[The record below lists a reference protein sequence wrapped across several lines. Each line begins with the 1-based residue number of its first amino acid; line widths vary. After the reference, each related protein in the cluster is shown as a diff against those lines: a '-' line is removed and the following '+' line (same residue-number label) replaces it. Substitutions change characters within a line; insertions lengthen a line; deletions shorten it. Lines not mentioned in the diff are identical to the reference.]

1 MTRLFGFV
9 ALAALLLGACNSE
22 EEKLMEV
29 RVAAA
34 SDLRAA
40 FDEMEPDMER
50 ACSCDV
56 VLVYGSSG
64 LMREQIAAG
73 ADFGLYFSAD
83 ENFVRSLIDEGHVV
97 RDTARGYATGRL
109 GLAWR
114 EGTAPLT
121 DAGDLV
127 RPDIQVVTIAQP
139 AHAPYGR
146 AAREAMQH
154 HGVWEQVEPLIVF
167 GENVRQTT
175 YYVATGNADA
185 GIVALSLTIGSDI
198 PYVQIPGDE
207 HEPLTQAAGVVIG
220 IAEAKATR
228 VLDYVTG
235 SEGQALMGRYG
246 FGPPVQFAP

>member
-1 MTRLFGFV
+1 MKRLAGFV
-9 ALAALLLGACNSE
+9 LLAALLLGACGSE
-22 EEKLMEV
+22 EEKSVEV

-50 ACSCDV
+50 ACSCNV

-83 ENFVRSLIDEGHVV
+83 ENFVRSLIDEGYVV

-109 GLAWR
+109 ALAWR
-114 EGTAPLT
+114 DGLNPLS
-121 DAGDLV
+121 DVSDLV
-127 RPDIQVVTIAQP
+127 RSDIQVVTIAQHS
-139 AHAPYGR
+139 HAPYGR

-154 HGVWEQVEPLIVF
+154 HGVWIEVEPRIVY

-175 YYVATGNADA
+175 DYVATGNADA
-185 GIVALSLTIGSDI
+185 GIVALSLTVGSDI
-198 PYVQIPGDE
+198 PYVEVPDDE
-207 HEPLTQAAGVVIG
+207 HDPLTQASGVVIG
-220 IAEAKATR
+220 IAEAEATR

-235 SEGQALMGRYG
+235 NEGQALMSRYG
-246 FGPPVQFAP
+246 FGAPATFVP